1 MYIVNTLFKSR
12 QMFSP
17 CLFVYFLQYA
27 TCILNG
33 PSSTAIYHLSL
44 PQKKQQQF
52 MQIFLYC
59 TIYVCDKY
67 VYTSFLYTMNKDFV
81 HVNNKN
87 KANIEFILQF
97 VYR

>member
-1 MYIVNTLFKSR
+1 
-12 QMFSP
+12 
-17 CLFVYFLQYA
+17 
-27 TCILNG
+27 
-33 PSSTAIYHLSL
+33 
-44 PQKKQQQF
+44 

>member
-1 MYIVNTLFKSR
+1 MDPQVLPYII
-12 QMFSP
+12 
-17 CLFVYFLQYA
+17 C
-27 TCILNG
+27 
-33 PSSTAIYHLSL
+33 L
-44 PQKKQQQF
+44 PQKKPQQF

-97 VYR
+97 VYRWTSEWVIVV